1 MQAKFFGN
9 FKMNEDSYVQN
20 IQNVKF
26 LSSLN
31 KIASSSNMRKR
42 CVKNSKF
49 TIKDK
54 RKKVFHLKAWPTNR
68 NEWMLG

>member
-1 MQAKFFGN
+1 M
-9 FKMNEDSYVQN
+9 
-20 IQNVKF
+20 KF
-26 LSSLN
+26 LSSFN

-54 RKKVFHLKAWPTNR
+54 RKKSLPFESMANK
-68 NEWMLG
+68 

>member
-1 MQAKFFGN
+1 M
-9 FKMNEDSYVQN
+9 
-20 IQNVKF
+20 KF

-54 RKKVFHLKAWPTNR
+54 RKKVFNLKAWPTNR